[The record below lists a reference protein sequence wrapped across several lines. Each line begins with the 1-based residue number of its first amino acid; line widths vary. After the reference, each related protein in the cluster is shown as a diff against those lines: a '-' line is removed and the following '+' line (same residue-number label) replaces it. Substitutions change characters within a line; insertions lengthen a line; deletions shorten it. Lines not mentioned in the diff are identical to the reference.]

1 MKKLAIL
8 LLGVLL
14 VLPAAAQKTVV
25 YPAIPGMTTSPDYTL
40 SANGQSVWV
49 EQVGPEGMESLHVA
63 NFSCEGTQTIV
74 IQTPNAIK
82 DYSIQPASAGI
93 KATVKKNTL
102 TFKINGPEK
111 LYIQVNGKP
120 YLALFANPLE
130 TEVPAYD
137 APGVRYF
144 GPGTH
149 EVGRI
154 ALEDGM
160 TVYIAGGA
168 LVNASFT
175 GSGKNVR
182 ILGRG
187 SLGGNL
193 SVNGCENLTVE
204 GIFMRSTRGWT
215 NTVTNS
221 VNTVY
226 RNVKVFSHT
235 GTWGLDGINPVSSK
249 GFLIED
255 CFIRT
260 RDDCIAVKANGNPDN
275 FDLSCRDVTVRGC
288 LLVGWDH
295 ADGMTLGF
303 ELNGGIVEN
312 IRMVDCDILRAR
324 GSGRTGGHA
333 AFSIVCDGPSEVRN
347 ITFEDIRVES
357 DIEYKNLEIILT
369 EGERY
374 GNGRMG
380 SVKGVLL
387 KNVRWANPVKP
398 LAIIGHPTRFVED
411 VTFENCTIGGKPL
424 TGLKDADFQL
434 EFVKGLNFIP
444 GGPVTIDRYPNEPQG
459 GRVPGQRAAQGQQ
472 GAQGQGRPQ
481 QGQAQQGQRPQQAAQ
496 GQQGAQGQGRPQ
508 QGQRPQQFQGRQAQ
522 PAAPL
527 AGTFKDDGAGESK
540 ILGKTVHYTV
550 YLPKDFATSGKT
562 YPILYLLHGAGGDH
576 GSWQK
581 DARFSQIADR
591 MIAAGQIPE
600 MVIVCPE
607 GFMHAYVNA
616 FDGSA
621 SYEDFFLQEFM
632 PFIEKEYRIRG
643 DKEHRAISGLSMGGY
658 GSLYHSL
665 RHPDLFGSCFAMSPA
680 TGNFTFRGKDENN
693 LTAAEK
699 AYVSA
704 HSIPDILRGL
714 TVAKD
719 ERGNVTGQPRLFME
733 IGDDDFLLLDNFEV
747 IKALRETGIPHQFR
761 VRDGAHTW
769 DFWRETLPSA
779 LEFVSESF
787 R

>member
-1 MKKLAIL
+1 MKRLTTL
-8 LLGVLL
+8 LLGVVL
-14 VLPAAAQKTVV
+14 VLPAFAQKVV
-25 YPAIPGMTTSPDYTL
+25 TYPAIPDMKTSSDYTL
-40 SANGQSVWV
+40 TAGGQSVWV
-49 EQVGPEGMESLHVA
+49 EQVGPDGMEGLHVA
-63 NFSCEGTQTIV
+63 NFSCEGPQTIV
-74 IQTPNAIK
+74 IETPAAIK
-82 DYSIQPASAGI
+82 EYSIQPASAGI
-93 KATVKKNTL
+93 KASVKKNRL
-102 TFKINGPEK
+102 TFKIDGPRQ
-111 LYIQVNGKP
+111 LYIRIDGRP

-130 TEVPAYD
+130 TEVPAPD

-144 GPGTH
+144 GPGVH
-149 EVGRI
+149 EAGRI
-154 ALEDGM
+154 MLEDNM

-168 LVNASFT
+168 LVNGNFGGT
-175 GSGKNVR
+175 GKNVR

-193 SVNGCENLTVE
+193 SVNGCENLTVD

-221 VNTVY
+221 INTVY
-226 RNVKVFSHT
+226 RNVKVFSHS

-249 GFLIED
+249 GFLIEN

-312 IRMVDCDILRAR
+312 IRMVDCDVLRAR

-333 AFSIVCDGPSEVRN
+333 AFSIVCDGPSEVRD

-387 KNVRWANPVKP
+387 KNVRWANPIKP
-398 LAIIGHPTRFVED
+398 FTIVGHPTKFVED
-411 VTFENCTIGGKPL
+411 VTFDNCYVGGKRL
-424 TGLKDADFQL
+424 TSLKDADFQA
-434 EFVKGLNFIP
+434 EYVKGLTFIP
-444 GGPVTIDRYPNEPQG
+444 GGPAVVERHPAEPPA
-459 GRVPGQRAAQGQQ
+459 GRVPGQRNVQQGQN
-472 GAQGQGRPQ
+472 RPQ
-481 QGQAQQGQRPQQAAQ
+481 QGQGQN
-496 GQQGAQGQGRPQ
+496 RPQ
-508 QGQRPQQFQGRQAQ
+508 QGQGQFRPQQGRGQQ
-522 PAAPL
+522 QAAPL
-527 AGTFKDDGAGESK
+527 QGSFLPDGAFESK
-540 ILGKTVHYTV
+540 RLGKTVHYTV
-550 YLPKDFATSGKT
+550 YLPKGFATSGKS

-581 DARFSQIADR
+581 DAQFSQVADQ

-607 GFMHAYVNA
+607 GFRHAFVNSFEGDA
-616 FDGSA
+616 P
-621 SYEDFFLQEFM
+621 YEDFFLQEFM
-632 PFIEKEYRIRG
+632 PFIEKEFRIIQ
-643 DKEHRAISGLSMGGY
+643 DKGHRAISGLSMGGY

-665 RHPDLFGSCFAMSPA
+665 KHSDLFGSCFAMSPA
-680 TGNFTFRGKDENN
+680 TSASSFRR
-693 LTAAEK
+693 AEGTTLSD
-699 AYVSA
+699 AERTYLRE
-704 HSIPDILRGL
+704 HSIADIVRDLKLVKNEKGE
-714 TVAKD
+714 VI
-719 ERGNVTGQPRLFME
+719 GQPRLFIE
-733 IGDDDFLLLDNFEV
+733 IGDDDFLLLNDFEV
-747 IKALRETGIPHQFR
+747 VKALRETGIPHQFR

-779 LEFVSESF
+779 LVWISEMF

>member
-14 VLPAAAQKTVV
+14 GLPAAAQKTVV
-25 YPAIPGMTTSPDYTL
+25 YPAIPGMTTSPDYSLT
-40 SANGQSVWV
+40 ANGQSVWV

-63 NFSCEGTQTIV
+63 NFSCEGRQTIE
-74 IQTPNAIK
+74 IKAAGAIK

-93 KATVKKNTL
+93 KGKVRGNTL
-102 TFKINGPEK
+102 TFTIDGPKK

-130 TEVPAYD
+130 TEVPAAD

-144 GPGTH
+144 GPGVH
-149 EVGRI
+149 DAGRI
-154 ALEDGM
+154 AFEDGM

-168 LVNASFT
+168 LVNGSFSGT
-175 GSGKNVR
+175 GKNVR

-187 SLGGNL
+187 SLNGNL
-193 SVNGCENLTVE
+193 SVTGCENLTVD

-221 VNTVY
+221 TGTVY

-275 FDLSCRDVTVRGC
+275 FDLSCKDVTVRGC

-312 IRMVDCDILRAR
+312 ILMQDCDILQAR

-347 ITFEDIRVES
+347 IRYEDIRVES

-380 SVKGVLL
+380 SIKGVHL
-387 KNVRWANPVKP
+387 KNVRWTNPVKP

-411 VTFENCTIGGKPL
+411 VTFEDCYIGGKRL
-424 TGLKDADFQL
+424 TGLQDADFQI
-434 EFVKGLNFIP
+434 EFVKGLTFIP
-444 GGPVTIDRYPNEPQG
+444 GGPAVIDRYPNEPQG
-459 GRVPGQRAAQGQQ
+459 GRVPGQRAAAGQQRQGQQ
-472 GAQGQGRPQ
+472 AQGQR
-481 QGQAQQGQRPQQAAQ
+481 
-496 GQQGAQGQGRPQ
+496 
-508 QGQRPQQFQGRQAQ
+508 GRQEQ
-522 PAAPL
+522 PVQLEGSYKA
-527 AGTFKDDGAGESK
+527 DGAIESK
-540 ILGKTVHYTV
+540 LLGKTVHYTV
-550 YLPKDFATSGKT
+550 YLPKGFATSGKK

-581 DARFSQIADR
+581 DARFSQVADR

-607 GFMHAYVNA
+607 GFNHAYINS
-616 FDGSA
+616 FDGKA
-621 SYEDFFLQEFM
+621 PYEDFFVQEFM
-632 PFIEKEYRIRG
+632 PFIEKEYRIIG
-643 DKEHRAISGLSMGGY
+643 DRAHRAISGLSMGGY

-665 RHPDLFGSCFAMSPA
+665 KRPELFSSCFAMSAATTRNAGENPTPA
-680 TGNFTFRGKDENN
+680 MQ
-693 LTAAEK
+693 AYIK
-699 AYVSA
+699 A
-704 HSIPDILRGL
+704 HTIPDIVRSL
-714 TVAKD
+714 TLVKD
-719 ERGNVTGQPRLFME
+719 EKGNVTGLPRLFLE
-733 IGDDDFLLLDNFEV
+733 IGDDDFLLLNNFDLV
-747 IKALRETGIPHQFR
+747 RALRETGIPHQFR

-779 LEFVSESF
+779 LQFVSESF
-787 R
+787 RQ